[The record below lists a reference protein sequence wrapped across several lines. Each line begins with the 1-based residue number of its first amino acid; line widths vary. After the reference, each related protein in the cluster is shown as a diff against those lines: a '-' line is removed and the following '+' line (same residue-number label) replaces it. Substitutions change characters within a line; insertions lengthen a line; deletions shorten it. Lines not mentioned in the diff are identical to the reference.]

1 MPGETDIEVGDSEES
16 AVDIALPEEGEEG
29 SPHKSLGVSSETSS
43 TKEEEELDEYS
54 GRVKSRIDQL
64 TNRFREEER
73 QKQSAIQFA
82 ENVRLENDSLKQRLG
97 SLDIGYQE
105 QFGGRVTSE
114 IDSAK
119 KNLKEA
125 HESGDIDK
133 IVEAQESMANLAYQK
148 GRLEAVQGE
157 TAAQQA
163 AAQQAAAQQAAA
175 QQAAAQPAA
184 PPPDPKAQ
192 GWAKRNDWFGQDE
205 VMTYAA
211 FGLHRKLVE
220 EEGFDPQSDEYYSEL
235 DKRLVTEFPHKLGQ
249 KSKSNGGGRKVA
261 SAEASASRNKGGRK
275 TVRLTPS
282 QVAIAKRLNV
292 PLEEYAKYVRD

>member
-16 AVDIALPEEGEEG
+16 AVDVALPAEGEET
-29 SPHKSLGVSSETSS
+29 PQKSLDLSNEASSQND
-43 TKEEEELDEYS
+43 EEELDEYS
-54 GRVKSRIDQL
+54 GRVKTRIDQL

-73 QKQSAIQFA
+73 QKQTAIQFA
-82 ENVRLENDSLKQRLG
+82 ENVRLENESLKQRLG
-97 SLDIGYQE
+97 SLDKGYQE

-119 KNLKEA
+119 KSLKDA

-133 IVEAQESMANLAYQK
+133 IVEAQESMTNLAYQK
-148 GRLEAVQGE
+148 GRLEAVQSE
-157 TAAQQA
+157 TAAYEAQA
-163 AAQQAAAQQAAA
+163 QAQAQ
-175 QQAAAQPAA
+175 AQPAA
-184 PPPDPKAQ
+184 QPQPAALPPDPKAQ
-192 GWAKRNDWFGQDE
+192 EWASRNDWFGQDE

-220 EEGFDPQSDEYYSEL
+220 EEGFDPQADEYYSEL
-235 DKRLVTEFPHKLGQ
+235 DKRLVTEFPHKLGH